1 MPRRR
6 EIPKREILPD
16 PVYNNDLVAKMI
28 NKVMLDGK
36 RSTAERIFYGAMSI
50 IEKKTG
56 EDPFKIF
63 KQAIENVKPFM
74 ETKSR
79 RVGGSTYQVPVE
91 VSQRRRTSLGLRWIV
106 NSSRGRG
113 EKTMAERLAGELMDA
128 FSSKGGAVRKKEEV
142 HRMAEANRA
151 FAHYRW

>member
-6 EIPKREILPD
+6 EIPKRQILPD
-16 PVYNNDLVAKMI
+16 PVYSNELVAKMI
-28 NKVMLDGK
+28 NKVMLAGK
-36 RSTAERIFYGAMSI
+36 KNTAERIFYHAMNI

-56 EDPFKIF
+56 EDPFKVF

-79 RVGGSTYQVPVE
+79 RVGGSTYQVPIE
-91 VSQRRRTSLGLRWIV
+91 VSQRRRISLGLRWMV
-106 NSSRGRG
+106 NSARSRG

-128 FSSKGGAVRKKEEV
+128 FANKGGAVRKKEEV

>member
-6 EIPKREILPD
+6 EVPKRKILPD
-16 PVYNNDLVAKMI
+16 PVYGNELVTRMV

-36 RSTAERIFYGAMSI
+36 KNTAERLFYNAMNI

-63 KQAIENVKPFM
+63 KQAVENVKPFM

-79 RVGGSTYQVPVE
+79 RVGGSTYQVPIE

-106 NSSRGRG
+106 NSARARG
-113 EKTMAERLAGELMDA
+113 EKVMAEKLAGELMDA
-128 FSSKGGAVRKKEEV
+128 FSNKGGAIRKKEDG

>member
-6 EIPKREILPD
+6 EIPKRQILPD
-16 PVYNNDLVAKMI
+16 PIYSNELVARMV

-36 RSTAERIFYGAMSI
+36 KSTAESIIYDAMAI

-91 VSQRRRTSLGLRWIV
+91 VSQRRRTSLGLRWLV
-106 NSSRGRG
+106 NSARSRG
-113 EKTMAERLAGELMDA
+113 EKTMPEKLAGELMDA
-128 FSSKGGAVRKKEEV
+128 FASKGGAVRKKEEV

>member
-6 EIPKREILPD
+6 EIPKRQILPD
-16 PVYNNDLVAKMI
+16 PVYNNELVAKMV

-36 RSTAERIFYGAMSI
+36 RNTAERIFYNAMNI

-56 EDPFKIF
+56 EDPFKVF

-79 RVGGSTYQVPVE
+79 RVGGSTYQVPIE

-106 NSSRGRG
+106 NSARSRG
-113 EKTMAERLAGELMDA
+113 EKTMAERMAGELMDA
-128 FSSKGGAVRKKEEV
+128 FGRKKEEV

>member
-1 MPRRR
+1 MSRRR
-6 EIPKREILPD
+6 EIPKRKILPD
-16 PVYNNDLVAKMI
+16 PVYSNELVARMV

-36 RSTAERIFYGAMSI
+36 KNTAERLFYSAMDI

-56 EDPFKIF
+56 EDPFKVF
-63 KQAIENVKPFM
+63 KQAVENVKPFM

-79 RVGGSTYQVPVE
+79 RVGGSTYQVPIE

-106 NSSRGRG
+106 NSARTRG
-113 EKTMAERLAGELMDA
+113 EKVMSERLAGELMDA
-128 FSSKGGAVRKKEEV
+128 FSNKGGAVRKKEDI

>member
-6 EIPKREILPD
+6 EVPKRDILPD
-16 PVYNNDLVAKMI
+16 PVYNNELVARMV
-28 NKVMLDGK
+28 NKVMSDGK
-36 RSTAERIFYGAMSI
+36 RNTAERIFYNAMSI

-56 EDPFKIF
+56 EDPFKVF

-106 NSSRGRG
+106 NSSRARG
-113 EKTMAERLAGELMDA
+113 EKDMAERLAGELMDA

>member
-6 EIPKREILPD
+6 EVPKRHILPD
-16 PVYNNDLVAKMI
+16 PIYSNELVARMV

-36 RSTAERIFYGAMSI
+36 KNTAERLFYRAMNI

-56 EDPFKIF
+56 EDPFKVF
-63 KQAIENVKPFM
+63 KQAVENVKPFM

-79 RVGGSTYQVPVE
+79 RVGGSTYQVPIE

-106 NSSRGRG
+106 SCARSRG
-113 EKTMAERLAGELMDA
+113 EKAMAERLAGELMDA
-128 FSSKGGAVRKKEEV
+128 FSNKGGAVRKKEDV

>member
-6 EIPKREILPD
+6 EVPKRKILPD
-16 PVYNNDLVAKMI
+16 PVYSNELVTRMV

-36 RSTAERIFYGAMSI
+36 KNTAERLFYNAMNI

-56 EDPFKIF
+56 EDPFKVF
-63 KQAIENVKPFM
+63 KQAVENVKPFM

-79 RVGGSTYQVPVE
+79 RVGGSTYQVPIE

-106 NSSRGRG
+106 NSARARG
-113 EKTMAERLAGELMDA
+113 EKVMAEKLAGELMDA
-128 FSSKGGAVRKKEEV
+128 FSNKGGAIRKKEDG